1 MGRRLFAVDG
11 SLSITQLAVRIHCGA
26 CFGIEGQKCYNCQV
40 KRVLRTLVY
49 LLMAMTLT
57 AVTVVG
63 VLAWQINRLGSKDHA
78 KPADA
83 IVILGARVDPDGTAS
98 SDLMSRTYH
107 AMDLFQAGMAP
118 VVICAGGVGGDRL
131 AAGAVACRFAQQELG
146 LPVDR
151 ALVAQESDAW
161 TTADE
166 AAVVADLMQAHS
178 LRSAILVSHPLH
190 LYRARWLFQR
200 QGIEAVTSPTNTD
213 LGKIFLPARAWY
225 TLREAGGV
233 ILTVMEDWPL
243 VDRLLVWLNESVYG
257 V

>member
-1 MGRRLFAVDG
+1 M
-11 SLSITQLAVRIHCGA
+11 
-26 CFGIEGQKCYNCQV
+26 

-49 LLMAMTLT
+49 LLLATTLT

-63 VLAWQINRLGSKDHA
+63 VLAWQINRLGSQDHA
-78 KPADA
+78 EPADA

-107 AMDLFQAGMAP
+107 AMDLYQAGMAP
-118 VVICAGGVGGDRL
+118 VVICAGGAGGDRL
-131 AAGAVACRFAQQELG
+131 AAGAVACRFAEQELG
-146 LPVDR
+146 LPADS
-151 ALVAQESDAW
+151 ALVAQEADAW

-166 AAVVADLMQAHS
+166 AAVVADLMQAHG

-190 LYRARWLFQR
+190 LYRARWLFGR

-233 ILTVMEDWPL
+233 ILTAMEDWPL

-257 V
+257 T

>member
-1 MGRRLFAVDG
+1 MDG

-26 CFGIEGQKCYNCQV
+26 CFGIEGQKCYNCRV

-63 VLAWQINRLGSKDHA
+63 VLAWRINRLGSQDHA
-78 KPADA
+78 EPADA

-107 AMDLFQAGMAP
+107 AMDLYQAGMAP

-146 LPVDR
+146 LPADS
-151 ALVAQESDAW
+151 ALVAQEADAW

-166 AAVVADLMQAHS
+166 AAVVADLMQAHG

-190 LYRARWLFQR
+190 LYRARWLFGR
-200 QGIEAVTSPTNTD
+200 QGIDGGHQPDEYRSGRNLPPGVCLVHAARGRWCD
-213 LGKIFLPARAWY
+213 LDCYG
-225 TLREAGGV
+225 
-233 ILTVMEDWPL
+233 
-243 VDRLLVWLNESVYG
+243 RLATCG
-257 V
+257 